1 MVATMEIPDVFVEVG
16 EELVTEEAALPVAEV
31 DGLDV
36 ASEVGGEDEGATL
49 RTGGEAEAVY

>member
-1 MVATMEIPDVFVEVG
+1 MEIPDVFVEVG